1 MDLPTFLSDPQRAA
15 VSWYGRNPKPGSSA
29 LLFFVFIHEENEDF
43 GCVPETLTFKRHEYH
58 EFDRFEELGYSG
70 QTLCGG
76 EGRRGRNQEK
86 KEEEREEEQEEK
98 EGIEGRR
105 KEEEEEGEKEEEE
118 EMKSLNKDLRMG
130 TPFQTP
136 GICELS

>member
-15 VSWYGRNPKPGSSA
+15 VSWCDRNPNPGRSA

-58 EFDRFEELGYSG
+58 ECDRLEELGYSG

-76 EGRRGRNQEK
+76 EGRRGRNEEE
-86 KEEEREEEQEEK
+86 KEEERERSRRRK
-98 EGIEGRR
+98 KGLREGERKKRRKGRR
-105 KEEEEEGEKEEEE
+105 K
-118 EMKSLNKDLRMG
+118 RRRR
-130 TPFQTP
+130 
-136 GICELS
+136 